1 MNLCVTE
8 NAPTT
13 EEDRKKIDAKKKRR
27 GNYRRKG
34 KKKSKEQKVRTAL
47 KTTPTLVWSGSS
59 YGRVIREQLPIIT
72 LYYSSTA
79 AQRQRTFSPEKKKTA
94 RSPFVPPALSDAVI
108 ASSFT
113 TPRYKH
119 DRSFSYAGTPKFR
132 LHTHTHSGLQVAP
145 KVSFSTSPLF

>member
-1 MNLCVTE
+1 MERSETKLEKQKKRKLEEEVRVRRRLMNLCVTE
-8 NAPTT
+8 DAPTT

-79 AQRQRTFSPEKKKTA
+79 VERQRTFSRKKKTA
-94 RSPFVPPALSDAVI
+94 RSITLCSAGPYR
-108 ASSFT
+108 
-113 TPRYKH
+113 TP
-119 DRSFSYAGTPKFR
+119 
-132 LHTHTHSGLQVAP
+132 
-145 KVSFSTSPLF
+145 